1 MLPAPRLDDRGFQDL
16 VDDAKRLV
24 MRRCPEWTDHN
35 VSDPGVTLI
44 ETFAYLTDAMLYRLN
59 RVPDRLYVKFLEMI
73 GLRMFPA
80 TAARVPV
87 TFWLATP
94 PEAAFVVSQ
103 GTEVATANSDRG
115 SRVLFSTVGD
125 LEIVPCRLA
134 GVATCAAGGDEED
147 RTMQAELDSPVAAFS
162 SPPVPGDVVYL
173 GLDEPTPRCAVRVDL
188 VAQAEGVGVNPL
200 RPPLVWEASCGDRWV
215 ECDVGTDETG
225 GLNRS
230 GHLVLHVPDEHSSRV
245 VAGRAGA
252 WLRARVTEPEVGQPP
267 YSASPVLSAV
277 TACTVGGTATAVNA
291 EVVAEETLGES
302 EGTPGQWFA
311 ISRSPVLVGVGDA
324 VLEVSSDEG
333 WQEWMRVDHFAE
345 SGAADRH
352 FVLDAYAGELRFGPL
367 VRLADGTGR
376 QHGAVPEAGAT
387 VRIRNYA
394 VGGGPSGNVPA
405 HGITS
410 LRSSIPFVTGVENR
424 YAATGGTDGETL
436 DQAMQRG
443 PLLLRTRDRAVT
455 AEDYEAL
462 AREAAPDVA
471 RVRCVPADG
480 DQVPAGT
487 VKVLVVPA
495 APSHRYRI
503 ALEDL
508 VPDEDSLAR
517 ITTRLEQTRVA
528 GVRVLLEPPRYRG
541 VTVVARLVARPRV
554 RAAQVEQDALDA
566 LYRLVNPLPG
576 GGPTGAGW
584 PFGRPVQTGE
594 LFAALRDV
602 RGVDLVEDLRM
613 FGADPVTGK
622 RGAEVQRLDLDKHS
636 LVFSFEHHVRVE
648 EH

>member
-24 MRRCPEWTDHN
+24 TRRCPEWTDHN

-44 ETFAYLTDAMLYRLN
+44 ETFAYITDAMLYRLN

-73 GLRMFPA
+73 GLRMYPA
-80 TAARVPV
+80 TAARGPV

-94 PEAAFVVSQ
+94 PEAPFVVPQ
-103 GTEVATANSDRG
+103 GTEVATPNADDG

-125 LEIVPCRLA
+125 LEIVPCALA
-134 GVATCAAGGDEED
+134 GLATCAAGGDEQD
-147 RTMQAELDSPVAAFS
+147 HTMQAELDSPVAAFS
-162 SPPVPGDVVYL
+162 PVPVPGDLVYV
-173 GLDEPTPRCAVRVDL
+173 GLDAPTPRCAVRVDL

-200 RPPLVWEASCGDRWV
+200 RPPLVWEAGCGDRWV
-215 ECDVGTDETG
+215 ECDVGLDQTG

-230 GHLVLHVPDEHSSRV
+230 GYLVLHVPDQHSTRV

-252 WLRARVTEPEVGQPP
+252 WLRARVTEPEEGQPP
-267 YSASPVLSAV
+267 YSASPVLSGLSV
-277 TACTVGGTATAVNA
+277 CTVGGTATAVNA

-302 EGTPGQWFA
+302 EGTPGQRFLVG
-311 ISRSPVLVGVGDA
+311 RSPVLVGVGEA
-324 VLEVSSDEG
+324 VVEVSSEQG
-333 WQEWMRVDHFAE
+333 WQEWTRVDHFAE
-345 SGAADRH
+345 SGSDDRH
-352 FVLDAYAGELRFGPL
+352 FVLDAYAGELRFGPM
-367 VRLADGTGR
+367 VRLDDGTVR
-376 QHGAVPEAGAT
+376 QHGSVPEAGAT

-394 VGGGPSGNVPA
+394 VGGGPRGNVGA
-405 HGITS
+405 HGITA
-410 LRSSIPFVTGVENR
+410 LRTSIPFVTGVENR

-436 DQAMQRG
+436 DAAMQRG

-462 AREAAPDVA
+462 AREAAPEVA

-480 DQVPAGT
+480 DLVPAGT

-495 APSHRYRI
+495 APADRHRI
-503 ALEDL
+503 SLENL
-508 VPDEDSLAR
+508 VPDEQTLAR
-517 ITTRLEQTRVA
+517 IAARLEETKVA

-576 GGPTGAGW
+576 GGPGGDGW

-594 LFAALRDV
+594 VFAALRDV